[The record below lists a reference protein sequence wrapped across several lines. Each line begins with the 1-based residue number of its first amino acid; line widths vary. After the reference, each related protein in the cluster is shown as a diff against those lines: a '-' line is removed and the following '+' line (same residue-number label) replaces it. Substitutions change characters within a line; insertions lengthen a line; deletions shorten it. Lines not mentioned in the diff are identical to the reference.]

1 MVEPYIEALSFI
13 GNNQEILDEIESIRE
28 LKKQFSKTSL
38 STYIEDR
45 MNNIIFKYDL
55 NNKNEEKKSR
65 ELQNNPHMIFN
76 NTFTELHTLLGGNK
90 KKNKPLQ
97 SAEMNDEKSLDKF
110 KRFEEDDG
118 TALSKLFYGK
128 KRIEKYCSTCKLTQ
142 YSYIYQR
149 AFDLNM
155 DDYNRDLDLEDEMK
169 KLITN
174 ETTFEFCSMCSQKKK
189 LKVKK
194 TVVELPKII
203 VIVVRRSPSNNS
215 RINFCEYLFDE
226 CYELVGI
233 ESTLTIKSNI
243 FSLFF
248 KCFNPP
254 PKKYQYTSSGD
265 IKSKI
270 SQLIKE
276 QPYVLYYQRVKK
288 KEKKIKKIM
297 DKIVEKGENNISS
310 NNELIES
317 VHKTEGVTI
326 KKIKKKK
333 NLNNKNKNENENFE
347 NKNSQNNNNIINKK
361 KLTKKT
367 NNEKPI
373 TLFFTFLNGKELYL
387 DTTESKIFKEI
398 LQDIE
403 NKYNFKFKISNIT
416 YNDIKIDL
424 NKTPSF
430 YNLKEQSYIN
440 VIDNI
445 DF

>member
-13 GNNQEILDEIESIRE
+13 GNNQEIISEIESIRG
-28 LKKQFSKTSL
+28 LKKKILKTSL
-38 STYIEDR
+38 STYIEER
-45 MNNIIFKYDL
+45 MNNIINGC
-55 NNKNEEKKSR
+55 NNKNEEQNSEEFIKK
-65 ELQNNPHMIFN
+65 PHMIFN
-76 NTFTELHTLLGGNK
+76 NTFTDLHTLLGGNK
-90 KKNKPLQ
+90 KKSKSLQ
-97 SAEMNDEKSLDKF
+97 SAEMNDEKSLELF
-110 KRFEEDDG
+110 KRFEEDDR
-118 TALSKLFYGK
+118 TAVSKLFYGK

-155 DDYNRDLDLEDEMK
+155 DDYNRDIDLEDEMK

-174 ETTFEFCSMCSQKKK
+174 ETSFEFCSMCSQKKK

-203 VIVVRRSPSNNS
+203 VIVVRRSPPNKS

-276 QPYVLYYQRVKK
+276 QPYVLYYKRVKK

-333 NLNNKNKNENENFE
+333 NLNNNKNKNENENFE

-416 YNDIKIDL
+416 YNDKKIDI

-430 YNLKEQSYIN
+430 YNMKEQSYIN
-440 VIDNI
+440 VIDDI

>member
-13 GNNQEILDEIESIRE
+13 GNNQEIISEIESIRG
-28 LKKQFSKTSL
+28 LKKKILKTSL
-38 STYIEDR
+38 STYIEER
-45 MNNIIFKYDL
+45 MNNIINGC
-55 NNKNEEKKSR
+55 NNKNEEQNSEEFIKK
-65 ELQNNPHMIFN
+65 PHMIFN
-76 NTFTELHTLLGGNK
+76 NTFTDLHTLLGGNK
-90 KKNKPLQ
+90 KKSKSLQ
-97 SAEMNDEKSLDKF
+97 SAEMNDEKSLELF
-110 KRFEEDDG
+110 KRFEEDDR
-118 TALSKLFYGK
+118 TAVSKLFYGK

-155 DDYNRDLDLEDEMK
+155 DDYNRDIDLEDEMK

-194 TVVELPKII
+194 TVVELPNII

-254 PKKYQYTSSGD
+254 PKKYQYTSSVE

-276 QPYVLYYQRVKK
+276 QPYVLYYMRVKK

-333 NLNNKNKNENENFE
+333 NLNNNKNKNENENFE

-398 LQDIE
+398 LQDFE

-416 YNDIKIDL
+416 YNDKKIDI

-430 YNLKEQSYIN
+430 YKMKEQSYIN
-440 VIDNI
+440 VIDDI